1 MIFKDNYDRVLK
13 NIEDAKNKSTY
24 KQEVSLL
31 AVTKTHGT
39 DVINEAIDSGIT
51 DIAENRVQEIQK
63 KYSEINKNVNWHL
76 IGSLQTNKVKYII
89 EKVSLIHSL
98 DRIQLAKEINKRA
111 KSINKIQDC
120 LIQIK
125 ISEEESKRGLS
136 EENLLDFIKEC
147 KSEYPYIRFRGLM
160 GMAPFFEDPEETRS
174 YFSDLRALFDRLRE
188 EMLLGD
194 EFDILSMGMSND
206 YTVAIEE
213 GATMVRI
220 GSALFA
226 E

>member
-63 KYSEINKNVNWHL
+63 KYSEINKDVNWHL

-89 EKVSLIHSL
+89 DKVSLIHSL

-147 KSEYPYIRFRGLM
+147 KSEYPYIRVRGLM